1 MVEGVLGGFA
11 ERAWLVVVDS
21 SRATVGQEPYY
32 GIVAPMALIP
42 IRAGDHAK
50 CPVLEDLCVDVD
62 LSGHAMY
69 EAVPLALR
77 YTDDR

>member
-11 ERAWLVVVDS
+11 ERGRLVVVDS

-32 GIVAPMALIP
+32 GIVARMALIP
-42 IRAGDHAK
+42 IPVGDHAK
-50 CPVLEDLCVDVD
+50 CLVLEDLCVVVD
-62 LSGHAMY
+62 LSGHAMC
-69 EAVPLALR
+69 EAVPLVLR